1 MRVANFEQK
10 AKYDNFEHIKQI
22 SQQDLY
28 WF

>member
-1 MRVANFEQK
+1 MRVANYEQK
-10 AKYDNFEHIKQI
+10 TKYDNFEQIKQI